1 MSNWFRIKPA
11 KRFVMHQGFKVDST
25 YIKPQLINHPE
36 GQSTV
41 NNFRLV
47 NIDGQPYYQT
57 EKDNF
62 YNYYNAKTGAHLPNG
77 DNIYAKQL
85 ARYFLGDKTSGI
97 ERVERIDEFTS
108 EYKVINRLLPAYK
121 VSFKR
126 DDGMDVYV
134 HTPSSR
140 LGTLNNSF
148 RKGYM
153 WFFSM
158 FHNWNFLGQGHSVLK
173 TTVVFVFSV
182 LVFVAGSLGLG
193 IYVVNR
199 KKFKARKAKSDKL
212 KPRNRHRKLSVAA
225 SLFLLLFAFSGAY
238 HAFQKYE
245 PYVLHTLKPKQNI
258 RLSELSSFNNLKVS
272 KPIHSLSLVQIDN
285 DTYYRVRYSGKKGRT
300 DYIHTKTLTPLENGN
315 IQYAINRAVEVS
327 GGKKDKITQT
337 EIITKF
343 GDEYGFIN
351 KRLPVV
357 KVDFDTYDN
366 LSTYIETSSGIPGA
380 IIRDKNRYEGLSFAF
395 MHKYHMFDFL
405 GKGIRDSIMA
415 LATFL
420 VVLIALTGL
429 VVFMRMKK
437 RI

>member
-11 KRFVMHQGFKVDST
+11 KRFVMHQGFTIDST
-25 YIKPQLINHPE
+25 YIKLQLINHPE
-36 GQSTV
+36 GQSV
-41 NNFRLV
+41 INNFRLV
-47 NIDGQPYYQT
+47 HIGGQPYYQT
-57 EKDNF
+57 EKDNS
-62 YNYYNAKTGAHLPNG
+62 YNYYDAKTGAHLPNG
-77 DNIYAKQL
+77 DKVYAKQL
-85 ARYFLGDKTSGI
+85 ARYFLGDKTSEI
-97 ERVERIDEFTS
+97 KSVERIDEFTS
-108 EYKVINRLLPAYK
+108 EYKIINRLLPAYK

-148 RKGYM
+148 RKVYM

-158 FHNWNFLGQGHSVLK
+158 FHNWNFLGKGHSTLK

-182 LVFVAGSLGLG
+182 LVFIAGILGLV

-245 PYVLHTLKPKQNI
+245 PYVLHTLKLQQNI
-258 RLSELSSFNNLKVS
+258 PLSELSTFNTLDVS
-272 KPIHSLSLVQIDN
+272 KPIHSLSLSQIDN
-285 DTYYRVRYSGKKGRT
+285 DTYYRVRYSGKQGKT
-300 DYIHTKTLTPLENGN
+300 DYINIKTLEPLDNGN
-315 IQYAINRAVEVS
+315 TKYAINRAIEVS

-337 EIITKF
+337 EVITKF

-357 KVDFDTYDN
+357 KVDFDTPDH
-366 LSTYIETSSGIPGA
+366 LSAYIETSSGIPGA

-395 MHKYHMFDFL
+395 LHKYHMFDFL

-429 VVFMRMKK
+429 VVFIKMKK
-437 RI
+437 R